1 MDIKRDI
8 ISSIIINRKLKYDEV
23 RDSAMPTRNLEV
35 VDILE
40 ALESKLAYIPGGR
53 DREGR
58 PLMVVNV
65 PSELQPTTKPRL
77 EVLIAYFL
85 SIFR

>member
-1 MDIKRDI
+1 MELFPRCKFNV
-8 ISSIIINRKLKYDEV
+8 NRKLNDEV
-23 RDSAMPTRNLEV
+23 RDSAMPTKNLEV